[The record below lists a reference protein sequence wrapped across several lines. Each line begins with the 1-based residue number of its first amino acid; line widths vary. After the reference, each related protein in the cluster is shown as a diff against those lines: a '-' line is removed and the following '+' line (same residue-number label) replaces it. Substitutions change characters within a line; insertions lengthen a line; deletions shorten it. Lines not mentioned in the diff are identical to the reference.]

1 MREITQTEIDMS
13 RFDNLMNEMVC
24 LSEVRGE
31 LDPVSNAKIE
41 AKLAEIGEELK
52 AIDEA
57 RVELEEHA
65 MNFEV

>member
-1 MREITQTEIDMS
+1 MS

-31 LDPVSNAKIE
+31 LDSVSNAKIE

-52 AIDEA
+52 VIDEA
-57 RVELEEHA
+57 RVELEDHA

>member
-1 MREITQTEIDMS
+1 MN

-31 LDPVSNAKIE
+31 LDSESNVKIE
-41 AKLAEIGEELK
+41 VKLAEIGEELK

-57 RVELEEHA
+57 RDELFDHFVDGER
-65 MNFEV
+65 

>member
-1 MREITQTEIDMS
+1 MN

-31 LDPVSNAKIE
+31 LDSESNAKVEVI
-41 AKLAEIGEELK
+41 LGEIGDELR

-57 RVELEEHA
+57 RDELFDVA
-65 MNFEV
+65 VDGAR

>member
-1 MREITQTEIDMS
+1 MN

-31 LDPVSNAKIE
+31 LDSESNANVEVILGKIRD
-41 AKLAEIGEELK
+41 ELR

-57 RVELEEHA
+57 RDELFDHFA
-65 MNFEV
+65 NL